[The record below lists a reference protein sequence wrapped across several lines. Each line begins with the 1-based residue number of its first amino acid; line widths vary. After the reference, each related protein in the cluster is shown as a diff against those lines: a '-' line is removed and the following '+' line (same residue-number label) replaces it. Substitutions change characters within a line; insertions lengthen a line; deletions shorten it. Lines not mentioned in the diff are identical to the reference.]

1 MFCAPCRSHF
11 RHWRQQ
17 HPKATRRVAF
27 LLLLALFFS
36 LLGWL
41 TDPVAMPPG
50 MCSVYP

>member
-1 MFCAPCRSHF
+1 MLCPPCRQWV

-27 LLLLALFFS
+27 LMLLALAFS

-41 TDPVAMPPG
+41 TEPVALPG